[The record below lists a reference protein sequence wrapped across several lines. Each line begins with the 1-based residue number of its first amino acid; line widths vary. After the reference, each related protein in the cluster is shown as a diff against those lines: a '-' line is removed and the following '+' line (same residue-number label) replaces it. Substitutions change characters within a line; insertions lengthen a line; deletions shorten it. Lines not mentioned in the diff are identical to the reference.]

1 MKTTRL
7 RVLGIVPARGG
18 SKSIPRKNLRL
29 LGEYPLLAYAIAAGS
44 QARLVDRVIVSTDDP
59 EIADVARQHGAEVPF
74 LRPAPLATDSAPDLP
89 LFRHALDRLE
99 ADEGYRPDI
108 VVQLRPTSPLRPP
121 GLVDAA
127 IEALLAD
134 PTADCARSVT
144 RPTQNPFKMWKDGP
158 AGSLVP
164 LVPTDLHEPYN
175 MPRQALPRVY
185 WQTGHVDAIRTSTI
199 LEQESLTGRRVVP
212 VLCDPAYCVDIDHE
226 ADLQLAEWRLGRLG
240 SEVVRPDAS
249 GDRPALGAATLLVL
263 DFDGVLT
270 DDRVWITE
278 TGVEA
283 VVCSRG
289 DGMGIERLRG
299 AGVEIVVISKEVNPV
314 VRERCRKLNV
324 ACHHGIERKEHLLR
338 ELVEARGLS
347 LEHVVY
353 VGNDINDL
361 GCMRMVG
368 WPIAVAD
375 AHPEVAAAA
384 RIVLAR
390 PGGRGAVREIADLIL
405 SLRNR
410 E

>member
-1 MKTTRL
+1 MRTTRQS
-7 RVLGIVPARGG
+7 VLGIVPARGG

-29 LGEYPLLAYAIAAGS
+29 LGEHPLLAYAIAAGS

-74 LRPAPLATDSAPDLP
+74 LRPAALATDSAPDLP

-127 IEALLAD
+127 VEALLAD

-199 LEQESLTGRRVVP
+199 LEQESLTGRRVIP
-212 VLCDPAYCVDIDHE
+212 VHCDPAYCVDIDDE
-226 ADLQLAEWRLGRLG
+226 ADLQLAEWRLRRLG
-240 SEVVRPDAS
+240 SEVVRPGGS
-249 GDRPALGAATLLVL
+249 RDRATLGAAMLLVL

-289 DGMGIERLRG
+289 DGMGIERLRE
-299 AGVEIVVISKEVNPV
+299 AGVEIVVISKEANPV

-324 ACHHGIERKEHLLR
+324 PCHHGVERKEQLLR
-338 ELVEARGLS
+338 ELVEARGLP

>member
-1 MKTTRL
+1 M
-7 RVLGIVPARGG
+7 LGIVPARGG
-18 SKSIPRKNLRL
+18 SKSIPRKNLRQ
-29 LGEYPLLAYAIAAGS
+29 LGDHPLLAYAIAAGL

-59 EIADVARQHGAEVPF
+59 EIAEVGRQYGAEVPF
-74 LRPAPLATDSAPDLP
+74 MRPASLATDSAPDFP
-89 LFRHALDRLE
+89 LFLHALERLE

-127 IEALLAD
+127 VEALLAD

-144 RPTQNPFKMWKDGP
+144 RPSQNPFKMWKDGP
-158 AGSLVP
+158 GGSLVP

-199 LEQESLTGRRVVP
+199 LEQQSLTGRRIIP
-212 VLCDPAYCVDIDHE
+212 VHCDPEYCVDIDHE
-226 ADLQLAEWRLGRLG
+226 ADLQLAEWRLVRLG
-240 SEVVRPDAS
+240 SEVVRPGAPR
-249 GDRPALGAATLLVL
+249 DRATLGAAMLVVL

-299 AGVEIVVISKEVNPV
+299 AGVEVVVISKEANPV
-314 VRERCRKLNV
+314 VRERCRKLKV
-324 ACHHGIERKEHLLR
+324 ECHHGVERKEQLLR
-338 ELVEARGLS
+338 ELIEARGLP
-347 LEHVVY
+347 LDHVVY

-361 GCMRMVG
+361 SCMRMVG
-368 WPIAVAD
+368 WPVAVAD
-375 AHPEVAAAA
+375 AHPEVVAAA
-384 RIVLAR
+384 RIVLSR